1 MLVILHGWSDNAR
14 SFNRLGRTLVDHG
27 VASSVT
33 HVRLGDYVSMDDFV
47 SFDDLADA
55 LQSAWQREKISTRPR
70 SVDVVVHSTGG
81 LVIRHWMTRFHT
93 PRSNPIHRLLML
105 APANFGS
112 PLAHKGRSFIGRI
125 VKGYASDRPFETG
138 SQILKGL
145 ELASPFSW
153 ALAERDRFAK
163 DVWYGPG
170 RVLCTVMVGTSGYSG
185 ISAAANEDGSDG
197 TVRVSTANLNCARIR
212 LDFCTDPHKP
222 TFEMTPSNGVTA
234 FARMAEENH
243 STIALKSGGPEN
255 DDTLPMISEALK
267 VTDAQFPAWVERL
280 ETYSALARE
289 QTRDDDDAF
298 AHGYQNTVV
307 RLTDNFG
314 TFVPDYFLEVF
325 AKSGD
330 GSVNQELT
338 AHVQE
343 KVVNTVH
350 AYEDNPAFRSLLLNA
365 FELEDAFS
373 AKGHPVYVCVTA
385 MPDVRQTE
393 TVGYSTFGYNDLESI
408 RLAPEQSRAIFQ
420 PDRTLLVDLV
430 IKRQQLEKVFRLL
443 PLGQE

>member
-1 MLVILHGWSDNAR
+1 MLIILHGWSDNAR
-14 SFNRLGRTLVDHG
+14 SFNRLGKTLVDNG

-33 HVRLGDYVSMDDFV
+33 HVRLGDYVSMDDYV
-47 SFDDLADA
+47 TFDDLANA
-55 LQSAWQREKISTRPR
+55 LQSAWETEKIPTRAR
-70 SVDVVVHSTGG
+70 SVDAVVHSTGG
-81 LVIRHWMTRFHT
+81 LVIRHWMTKFHT
-93 PRSNPIHRLLML
+93 PQSNPIHRLLML

-125 VKGYASDRPFETG
+125 FKGYASDRPFETG
-138 SQILKGL
+138 TQILKGL
-145 ELASPFSW
+145 ELGSPFAW
-153 ALAERDRFAK
+153 ALAERDRFSK
-163 DVWYGPG
+163 DAWYGPG

-212 LDFCTDPHKP
+212 LDFCTDPQKP
-222 TFEMTPSNGVTA
+222 TFELTPSNGATA
-234 FARMAEENH
+234 FARVAGKTTAR
-243 STIALKSGGPEN
+243 SRSSPAAPRTTTRCPLI
-255 DDTLPMISEALK
+255 TEALK
-267 VTDAQFPAWVERL
+267 LTDAQFPAWVERL

-314 TFVPDYFLEVF
+314 AFVPDYFLEVF
-325 AKSGD
+325 AKNSD
-330 GSVNQELT
+330 GSVNNALT

-350 AYEDNPAFRSLLLNA
+350 AYEDNPAFRSLLLNS

-385 MPDVRQTE
+385 NPDVRQTA

-408 RLAPEQSRAIFQ
+408 RLEPDESRGIFQ
-420 PDRTLLVDLV
+420 PDRTLLADLV
-430 IKRQQLEKVFRLL
+430 IKRQQLEKVFRLV
-443 PLGQE
+443 PLS